1 MTTII
6 IIVVVALVFFVALCV
21 VTFMVWKHEEE
32 MRTDSLQSIEENL
45 QELGYRMT
53 GDFSRGHRRRFSPGI
68 ADSDD
73 GYDMPKNQKRS
84 NKYFDPFGWTRQ
96 GEFQSR
102 NDEFENDE
110 FEYDESTIETI
121 DELNRYSDVTAN
133 NETSEEAE
141 PVQEMGEH
149 TDTASESQLNDAEPE
164 TCDENNIAPE
174 EPYDDAFDGESYD
187 DLDGYVG
194 PAEILRHVSE
204 SQTQLGEE
212 VLREEYEPDDET
224 ETPYLQSIDD
234 MLIDD
239 SDFIDIDQEANN
251 DNNDYP
257 EIQLDDLFAIDENS
271 DNFDVIDIDD
281 INRNHIDDYV
291 ADYAADEITATREP
305 IGYDV
310 GRSGKKYTAEEL
322 DMLIN

>member
-53 GDFSRGHRRRFSPGI
+53 GDFSRGHRRRFSSRI

-73 GYDMPKNQKRS
+73 GYDMLKNQKGS

-102 NDEFENDE
+102 NDEFE
-110 FEYDESTIETI
+110 YDESTMETM
-121 DELNRYSDVTAN
+121 DELNRHSDVTAN
-133 NETSEEAE
+133 NGTSEEAE
-141 PVQEMGEH
+141 PVQEMTEH
-149 TDTASESQLNDAEPE
+149 IDTASESQLNDVEPE
-164 TCDENNIAPE
+164 AYDENDIASE

-187 DLDGYVG
+187 DLNGYVET
-194 PAEILRHVSE
+194 AEILRHVSE

-212 VLREEYEPDDET
+212 VLHEEYEPDDEN
-224 ETPYLQSIDD
+224 ETPYLQSVDD

-239 SDFIDIDQEANN
+239 SDFVDIDQEAND

-281 INRNHIDDYV
+281 INRNDIDDYV
-291 ADYAADEITATREP
+291 ADYAADEIAAAREP